1 MSDQAVTPAAGRPRS
16 VQSSLAAIV
25 LVTESFIMCLATL
38 VIFGLNALPPLA
50 ALLGGALLCVAL
62 VVTAGLAM
70 RFRWAI
76 PVGWALQVCIALTTI
91 ILPLMGIVAAI
102 FIAMWVYCMI
112 RGSRIDRDN
121 AAAAQS

>member
-1 MSDQAVTPAAGRPRS
+1 MLRAPGSAPGRRS

-38 VIFGLNALPPLA
+38 VIFGLGSLPAAIALV
-50 ALLGGALLCVAL
+50 GGGLLCVAL
-62 VVTAGLAM
+62 LATAGLAM

-76 PVGWALQVCIALTTI
+76 PVGWALQVGIALTTLV
-91 ILPLMGIVAAI
+91 LPLMAIVAAI
-102 FIAMWVYCMI
+102 FIAMWIYCMI

-121 AAAAQS
+121 AAASQ